1 MSDQNVHSKYDDRKR
16 NKTLTLLHLHY
27 VDEIGGK
34 TSSAVRW
41 FPFKWPHLTSHTQ
54 IVQIYYCYKLLS
66 LYVSSAQ
73 WTWNLLHNGYKA
85 QNQQHTHTPIMYKIT
100 SAILSDIV
108 FYGQNSHWMPH
119 PFLLLHGIG
128 FVRFSFLFFLFVGS
142 TFFCHFTD
150 FLSLFSCI
158 HNSMHFCK
166 ETKHFF
172 ENETINCHR
181 LNCVYTQFSL

>member
-1 MSDQNVHSKYDDRKR
+1 MSDQNVHSKYVDRKR
-16 NKTLTLLHLHY
+16 NKTLTLLHLHLHY

-166 ETKHFF
+166 ETSTFLRMKPS
-172 ENETINCHR
+172 IAID
-181 LNCVYTQFSL
+181 